1 MLCLNDNEDR
11 AVKAFTAQIKK
22 DLNKNLTD
30 IKLFGSK
37 STGRYSENS
46 DIDVLLIVK
55 TRNESVLDIVS
66 EILIDVELEFNARI
80 SPVVLTIE
88 EYNKDIE
95 CNTSFYLDI
104 LREGVSI

>member
-1 MLCLNDNEDR
+1 MLYLNENED
-11 AVKAFTAQIKK
+11 KAIRTFTVQLRKEL
-22 DLNKNLTD
+22 DKNLRD

-37 STGRYSENS
+37 SKGKHSDDS

-55 TRNESVLDIVS
+55 TRDESVLDVVS
-66 EILIDVELEFNARI
+66 EILMDVELEYNAKI

-88 EYNKDIE
+88 EFNKDIE

-104 LREGVSI
+104 LREGVSM

>member
-1 MLCLNDNEDR
+1 MLYLNDNEDR

-22 DLNKNLTD
+22 DLNINLTD

-55 TRNESVLDIVS
+55 TRDESVLDIVS

>member
-80 SPVVLTIE
+80 SPVVLTVE

>member
-1 MLCLNDNEDR
+1 MLYLNDNEDR

-55 TRNESVLDIVS
+55 TRDESVLDIVS

>member
-1 MLCLNDNEDR
+1 MLYLNDNEDR

-22 DLNKNLTD
+22 DLNINLTD

-37 STGRYSENS
+37 STGRYGDNS

-55 TRNESVLDIVS
+55 TRDESVLDIVS

>member
-1 MLCLNDNEDR
+1 MLYLNDNEDR
-11 AVKAFTAQIKK
+11 AVRAFTAQLKK
-22 DLNKNLTD
+22 DLKKNLKD

-37 STGRYSENS
+37 STGRYGENS

-55 TRNESVLDIVS
+55 TRDESVLDIVS
-66 EILIDVELEFNARI
+66 EILMDVELEFNARI

-88 EYNKDIE
+88 EFNKDIE
-95 CNTSFYLDI
+95 CNTSFYLNI

>member
-1 MLCLNDNEDR
+1 MLYLNDNEDR

-22 DLNKNLTD
+22 DLNINLKD

-55 TRNESVLDIVS
+55 TRDESVLDIVS

-88 EYNKDIE
+88 EFNKDIE